1 MLRLEMH
8 GEAGAHLVPEPLPY
22 IRCVG
27 RYMHGGP
34 DDRVLARHNMGLWK
48 VGEQSF
54 ITLILSGP
62 VLVSFHGREDTIRK
76 DYGPFTGL
84 HFTEGYMKAGH
95 DFRSAIA
102 HFRDVPEIWKLMDS
116 GEEMSIVTIRPANTA

>member
-1 MLRLEMH
+1 MH
-8 GEAGAHLVPEPLPY
+8 GEAGAHLLPEPLTY

-34 DDRVLARHNMGLWK
+34 DDRVLARHDMGLWR

-62 VLVSFHGREDTIRK
+62 VLVTFHGSEDTIRR

-84 HFTEGYMKAGH
+84 HFTEGYMKVGD

-102 HFRDVPEIWKLMDS
+102 HFRDVPEIWTLAETS
-116 GEEMSIVTIRPANTA
+116 EEMSIVTIRPATSA

>member
-1 MLRLEMH
+1 MLRLELY
-8 GEAGAHLVPEPLPY
+8 GEAGAHLLTDGLTY

-34 DDRVLARHNMGLWK
+34 DDRVIARHDMGLWR

-54 ITLILSGP
+54 ITLVLSGP
-62 VLVSFHGREDTIRK
+62 VLVSFHGSEDTVRK
-76 DYGPFTGL
+76 DYGPFPGI
-84 HFTEGYMKAGH
+84 HFTEGYMKVGE

-102 HFRDVPEIWKLMDS
+102 HFRDVPEIWRLMDS
-116 GEEMSIVTIRPANTA
+116 GEEMSIVTIRPTTTS